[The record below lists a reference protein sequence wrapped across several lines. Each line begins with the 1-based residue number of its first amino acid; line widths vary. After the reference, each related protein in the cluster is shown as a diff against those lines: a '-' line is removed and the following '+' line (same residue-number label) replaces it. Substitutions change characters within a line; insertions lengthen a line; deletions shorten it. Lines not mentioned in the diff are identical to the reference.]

1 MFLDV
6 REEIWIFIFGVV
18 RSANRLQFI
27 KFMKMR
33 QNDASNGPTIEN
45 KFSCWKDIFSV
56 WLWFGLKR
64 KCSHLSYDFGAL
76 VMTTLDTAHKV
87 KNVPVK
93 IFYISR
99 RLFLFFKKTVFVF
112 CRIRITP
119 LFSFLRSRRI
129 KIIVINVDHVGQ
141 RENSLWE
148 IDYIILDSKIK
159 FYVHIYYLTIGRTI
173 ALAFCHLTCLPVLK
187 LIPSHQRSSASF
199 WNVNSLKWESIWD

>member
-1 MFLDV
+1 MFFEV

-18 RSANRLQFI
+18 RSANRLQLI

-33 QNDASNGPTIEN
+33 QNDTSNGPTIEN
-45 KFSCWKDIFSV
+45 KFSCRADIFGV
-56 WLWFGLKR
+56 WLWFGLKIR
-64 KCSHLSYDFGAL
+64 CSHLSYDFGAL

-129 KIIVINVDHVGQ
+129 KIIVINVDHVSQ

-148 IDYIILDSKIK
+148 EDYIILDSKIN
-159 FYVHIYYLTIGRTI
+159 FYVHIYYFSNINFYRTQ
-173 ALAFCHLTCLPVLK
+173 V
-187 LIPSHQRSSASF
+187 RS
-199 WNVNSLKWESIWD
+199 

>member
-1 MFLDV
+1 
-6 REEIWIFIFGVV
+6 
-18 RSANRLQFI
+18 
-27 KFMKMR
+27 MR
-33 QNDASNGPTIEN
+33 QNGASNGPTIEN
-45 KFSCWKDIFSV
+45 KLPCWKDFFGV

-129 KIIVINVDHVGQ
+129 KIIVINVDHVSQ

-148 IDYIILDSKIK
+148 DYIILDSDINFSFIFIFKY
-159 FYVHIYYLTIGRTI
+159 FYVHIYYFTLGRTI

-199 WNVNSLKWESIWD
+199 WNVNSLKWKSIWD